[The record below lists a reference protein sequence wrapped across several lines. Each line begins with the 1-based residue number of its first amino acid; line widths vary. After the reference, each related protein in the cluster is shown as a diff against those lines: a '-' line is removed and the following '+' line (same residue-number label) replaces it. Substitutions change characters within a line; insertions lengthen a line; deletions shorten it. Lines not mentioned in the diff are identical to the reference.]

1 MDVVPLF
8 FWCFLGLSLF
18 GKGNPFRMEGLF
30 CGQEEEGG
38 MAIGTVMLVLGHL
51 EG

>member
-8 FWCFLGLSLF
+8 FWSFLGLSLF
-18 GKGNPFRMEGLF
+18 GKGNPFRMEELF

-38 MAIGTVMLVLGHL
+38 ITTGTVMLVLGHL

>member
-1 MDVVPLF
+1 MDVVPFF
-8 FWCFLGLSLF
+8 FWSILGFPFF